1 VRLLFITL
9 CTVMLAVGLSSE
21 TSAADR
27 FDVVVI
33 NHILI
38 RTYTQPDLPTGGG
51 YSFVCGLIVNTGT
64 TPITNAAIVGARLSG
79 VAAAGNIPWGPGAYH
94 FLIMADAGLASDLLP
109 GEAVGYVNAWTD
121 TLLTLLQPEEAFRNE
136 GALVMQVSYYG
147 YFAGALCYDVTMSLG
162 GQEVHFPVQ
171 VDVVQVPSGQQGAEV
186 LGAVRVSSSPVV
198 PALAT
203 SWGRIKSLYR

>member
-1 VRLLFITL
+1 MRLLFITL
-9 CTVMLAVGLSSE
+9 CTVMLAAGLSSE
-21 TSAADR
+21 TPAADR

-38 RTYTQPDLPTGGG
+38 RAHTQPDLPTGGG
-51 YSFVCGLIVNTGT
+51 FSFVCGLIVNTGT

-79 VAAAGNIPWGPGAYH
+79 VAVAGNIPWGPGAYH

-121 TLLTLLQPEEAFRNE
+121 TLLTLLQPEEVFRNE
-136 GALVMQVSYYG
+136 GALVMQVSYHG
-147 YFAGALCYDVTMSLG
+147 YFAGALCYDVTMPLG

-171 VDVVQVPSGQQGAEV
+171 VDVVQVPNGQQEV
-186 LGAVRVSSSPVV
+186 EILGVVRVGSSTVV
-198 PALAT
+198 PTLAT